1 MDRDRQKVTPHF
13 LSNEI
18 LLKAEQVELSHT
30 LGYLGHET
38 IWRNEVQIPQI
49 ISWNK
54 GKIIKNL

>member
-38 IWRNEVQIPQI
+38 IWRN
-49 ISWNK
+49 
-54 GKIIKNL
+54 